1 MEGILYGIYTLSV
14 IRYSIAALLVFSAGF
29 LLFHGREAAHS
40 GSWNYIVTHDDEY
53 IYWALAQGSTA
64 SPASDANPF
73 YYEERTERNP
83 IPSYLTV
90 SAAGKLAAALNIQ
103 VLALLPLW
111 KILMPFSLWLVLF
124 CSLARLWGYGPAV
137 SAAVSMLILLSTL
150 FLHGSAQFTLFR
162 FPRPGDGLGLM
173 LLWLS
178 LLVHADRMSARRYQV
193 AMLSIGVATM
203 AITPYYTI
211 LQVWTVALQGAWDWW
226 VCRDRDNARSHWL
239 VLSVLSALACGYL
252 AYILLRMAESFW
264 VTTVLE
270 VGRVD
275 ERHLHLPSL
284 LLCVL
289 VGLVV
294 YAMWRRSGVLTRLD
308 RLVLFVLAIEPLT
321 AHVQLV
327 LGNDHQ
333 IGLHRYYFFVPEI
346 ACLLGW
352 SVEKMRNLVHDEAF
366 RRVEWWIVVPLAL
379 LALFILARP
388 ELNYFL
394 YLPRDVSTYD
404 IFDNSLLLLYLIPPL
419 LLGPWFVLR
428 FAAIGRLVAR
438 PVATATALVLMACAG
453 FYLRSSQLH
462 EFNRAIPFTGA
473 YEWLAGQQVEDIVL
487 LTGPEQRATV
497 DYGLFYVDA
506 KSYYNTNGQ
515 RFSLDEVNKEHRR
528 FVYAATMHGGL
539 SVVLPEFPTLAQ
551 KLKHLKLDYILLE
564 RCSWCFATVGPHEDH
579 ITAQL
584 SQYIQEVYRD
594 ERCILWQLVVP

>member
-1 MEGILYGIYTLSV
+1 M
-14 IRYSIAALLVFSAGF
+14 IRYCIGALLVFSAGF
-29 LLFHGREAAHS
+29 LLFHGKEAAHS
-40 GSWNYIVTHDDEY
+40 GSWDYIVTHDDEY
-53 IYWALAQGSTA
+53 IYWAIAEGSTA

-73 YYEERTERNP
+73 YYEERSTSNP

-90 SAAGKLAAALNIQ
+90 TAAGRLASVLNIQ
-103 VLALLPLW
+103 VLALLPWW

-124 CSLARLWGYGPAV
+124 VCMIRLWGHSPAV
-137 SAAVSMLILLSTL
+137 SAAVSMFILLTTL

-178 LLVHADRMSARRYQV
+178 LLVHADRMFARRYQV
-193 AMLSIGVATM
+193 AMITIGLATM

-211 LQVWTVALQGAWDWW
+211 LQVWTVAAQGSWQWLL
-226 VCRDRDNARSHWL
+226 CRDREGARPHLL
-239 VLSVLSALACGYL
+239 VLSVVLTLACAYL
-252 AYILLRMAESFW
+252 AFILLRMAESFW
-264 VTTVLE
+264 VSTVLE

-284 LLCVL
+284 MLYAL
-289 VGLVV
+289 VCLGI
-294 YAMWRRSGVLTRLD
+294 YATWRRSGELTRLD

-333 IGLHRYYFFVPEI
+333 IGLHRYYFFVPQI

-352 SVEKMRNLVHDEAF
+352 SIEKARDLAHDAAF
-366 RRVEWWIVVPLAL
+366 CRIERWGAAL
-379 LALFILARP
+379 LALITLFILARP
-388 ELNYFL
+388 ELNYFR

-419 LLGPWFVLR
+419 LLGPWLVLR
-428 FAAIGRLVAR
+428 FAVIGRLVGR
-438 PVATATALVLMACAG
+438 PLITGTALVIMACAG
-453 FYLRSSQLH
+453 FYLRASQLH
-462 EFNRAIPFTGA
+462 EFNRDIPFTGA
-473 YEWLAGQQVEDIVL
+473 YEWFAGQQVEDIVL
-487 LTGPEQRATV
+487 LTGPAPRATV

-515 RFSLDEVNKEHRR
+515 RFSLDEVGKEHRR

-539 SVVLPEFPTLAQ
+539 SVVLPEFPTLAA
-551 KLKHLKLDYILLE
+551 KLTHLKLDYILVE
-564 RCSWCFATVGPHEDH
+564 RVGPHEEY
-579 ITAQL
+579 ITSQL
-584 SQYIQEVYRD
+584 SRYIEEVYRD
-594 ERCILWQLVVP
+594 ERCILWRLVVP